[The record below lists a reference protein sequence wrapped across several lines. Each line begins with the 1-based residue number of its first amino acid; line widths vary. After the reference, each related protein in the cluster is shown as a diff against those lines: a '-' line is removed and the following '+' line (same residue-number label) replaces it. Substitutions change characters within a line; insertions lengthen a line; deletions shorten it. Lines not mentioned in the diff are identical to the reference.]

1 MANRPAV
8 FFDRDG
14 TLMEEVCYC
23 SDPALVRALPGAAD
37 GLARLRRAGWINVI
51 VTNQSGL
58 ASGKIS
64 LPQYRAVEAELNR
77 QMDGCVDA
85 VYFCADSSAAPGPRR
100 KPATGMIE
108 EAVRD
113 LGIDLSNSWMVGDK
127 AIDVQ
132 CGRNAGCRTILVR
145 TGYGSNHLNSN
156 PDFIAD
162 HVGQAVDF
170 ILASP
175 SQ

>member
-1 MANRPAV
+1 
-8 FFDRDG
+8 
-14 TLMEEVCYC
+14 MEEVCYC
-23 SDPALVRALPGAAD
+23 NDPALVRALPGAAD

-64 LPQYRAVEAELNR
+64 LPQYRAVEEELNR
-77 QMDGCVDA
+77 QMGGHVDA
-85 VYFCADSSAAPGPRR
+85 VYFCADSSSAPGPRR
-100 KPATGMIE
+100 KPAIGMIE

-113 LGIDLSNSWMVGDK
+113 LGIDISNSWMVGDK
-127 AIDVQ
+127 DIDVQ
-132 CGRNAGCRTILVR
+132 CGRTAGCRTILVR
-145 TGYGSNHLNSN
+145 TGYGSLHLNSN

-170 ILASP
+170 ILASS